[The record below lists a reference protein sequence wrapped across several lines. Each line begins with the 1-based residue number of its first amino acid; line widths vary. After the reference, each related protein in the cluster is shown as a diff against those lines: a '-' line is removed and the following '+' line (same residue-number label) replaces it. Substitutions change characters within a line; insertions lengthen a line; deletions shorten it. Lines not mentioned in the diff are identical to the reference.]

1 MSYKFF
7 YENFIR
13 SYWEDDKGLRVGQF
27 FINELSK
34 HNLEL
39 YRKVPA
45 YLDCFYD
52 DKLFGVC
59 SDWVQDRW
67 EDT

>member
-1 MSYKFF
+1 MTYNFF

-13 SYWEDDKGLRVGQF
+13 SYNNDDKGLRFGQF

-45 YLDCFYD
+45 GLDCYYD
-52 DKLFGVC
+52 CKLFNAC
-59 SDWVQDRW
+59 SDWVQEHW